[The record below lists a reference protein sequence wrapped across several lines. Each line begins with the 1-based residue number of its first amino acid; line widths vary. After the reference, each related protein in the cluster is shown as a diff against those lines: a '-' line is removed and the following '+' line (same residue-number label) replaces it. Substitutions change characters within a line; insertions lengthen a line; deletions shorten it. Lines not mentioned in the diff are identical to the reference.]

1 MEGVYECFGLIF
13 PLDFSWVPSMKTY
26 KVQHAKLARS
36 HKTKFWQGNK
46 KPLLTR
52 ITAKL
57 LSTYQG
63 LKPKEKFFAKWKKL
77 WVVNRLLT
85 QWSIVWRPRREQ
97 CYIWQPFGK
106 QMARR
111 FAIGWPSWSAC
122 DQSYRVSKYLRPD
135 LTSVKPKIAANK
147 DKNSTKDKLSTCF
160 LLNMETMER
169 LLRLIFNR
177 KCV

>member
-1 MEGVYECFGLIF
+1 MR
-13 PLDFSWVPSMKTY
+13 TY
-26 KVQHAKLARS
+26 KVQHAKFARS
-36 HKTKFWQGNK
+36 HTTKFWQGNK

-63 LKPKEKFFAKWKKL
+63 LKSNEKFFAKWKKL
-77 WVVNRLLT
+77 WVANRLLT
-85 QWSIVWRPRREQ
+85 QWSIIWRPRREQ
-97 CYIWQPFGK
+97 CYIWQPFGE
-106 QMARR
+106 QMTRC

-122 DQSYRVSKYLRPD
+122 DQCYRVSKYLRPD

-147 DKNSTKDKLSTCF
+147 DTKDKLSTCF

-169 LLRLIFNR
+169 SLKLIFNR